1 MCNYKIFSIAPT
13 EQKKKWRFKK
23 TRRRELEIRK
33 RTIIQE
39 AAQEAVTQDG
49 SSRAGLGHML
59 TWVRQ
64 RVNPTKI
71 NVRSVMNNKNRSG
84 CR

>member
-39 AAQEAVTQDG
+39 AAQEAVKHRTVHQELVEDTCALG
-49 SSRAGLGHML
+49 SD
-59 TWVRQ
+59 
-64 RVNPTKI
+64 KE
-71 NVRSVMNNKNRSG
+71 
-84 CR
+84 

>member
-39 AAQEAVTQDG
+39 AAQEAVKHRTVHQE
-49 SSRAGLGHML
+49 L
-59 TWVRQ
+59 V
-64 RVNPTKI
+64 
-71 NVRSVMNNKNRSG
+71 
-84 CR
+84 